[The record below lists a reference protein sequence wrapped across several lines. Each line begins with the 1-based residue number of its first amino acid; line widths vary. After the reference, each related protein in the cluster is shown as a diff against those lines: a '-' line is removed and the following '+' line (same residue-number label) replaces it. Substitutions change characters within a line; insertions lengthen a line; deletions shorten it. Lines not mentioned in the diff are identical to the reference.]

1 MKPVN
6 GYIML
11 SLCEGKQDALY
22 VPATVN
28 KYRVFKSDDE
38 RFKVGDVVIS
48 KEVKQYDDYLFTKA
62 EDIIGVENA

>member
-11 SLCEGKQDALY
+11 SLCESKQDALY
-22 VPATVN
+22 VPAAAS

-38 RFKVGDVVIS
+38 RFKVGDIILS
-48 KEVKQYDDYLFTKA
+48 KSVKQYDDYLFTKA
-62 EDIIGVENA
+62 EDIVGVENA